1 MLERIREGSQSITV
15 KVILVLIA
23 LTFALAGIGG
33 YISNTPEP
41 SVAIVNG
48 EKVTRVEFDRAL
60 ENERARQEQQYGDFY
75 DQLAS
80 DPAFN
85 QRLRSQVLND
95 LVNQKLT
102 EQYAFEQGLRV
113 SDEQVKDAIRDIPS
127 FRVAGQFDNETYQYS
142 LRNMGY
148 TPEMFAELMRRDMTR
163 SQLLQTLVNSEFV
176 LGSEVN
182 SVQQLVNQSRSG
194 SYARLEL
201 ADYLEDVEL
210 TDADIEQWYQQNINQ
225 FMVPEQ
231 VKAEFVVID
240 AGTIAEELVVEEET
254 IQEWYEGNRS
264 RYETSSQ
271 YRFSHILIEAEDAN
285 EEARATAEQVLAELQ
300 AGADFA
306 ELAAKYSDDL
316 FSAEQGGDLDWL
328 EQGTMD
334 QDFEEAAFALEEVGE
349 VTGVVETSFGF
360 HIIKLTD
367 KRPGSVIPLEEVRD
381 EITADI
387 RDRRVKQ
394 AYYELQQRVS
404 EMAFEIP
411 DTLNPVAEQTDL
423 QVRTSDWFSRE
434 TAPSALN
441 HPAVLEQVF
450 NRDFIE
456 ESLNSDLIE
465 TSDTESVIVRV
476 LDHRPQTTR
485 PLDEVRDTVAEEVRT
500 EKAQQLAQ
508 QAADELVAKLRAG
521 ESVAVEMVALADV
534 TRRTTE
540 YPRAVIQALFSQAA
554 PGEGIAVTSTTLNNG
569 DLAVVQLTGVEA
581 GEVTGDMAEQLTEQL
596 NNSTA
601 QELYA
606 AFIEALRADA
616 EIEITID
623 QAVAQ
628 Q

>member
-41 SVAIVNG
+41 TVAIVNG
-48 EKVTRVEFDRAL
+48 ENITRAEFDRAL
-60 ENERARQEQQYGDFY
+60 ENERARQKQQFGDFY
-75 DQLAS
+75 DQLAA

-85 QRLRSQVLND
+85 RRLRSQVLND

-102 EQYAFEQGLRV
+102 EQYAFNQGLRV
-113 SDEQVKDAIRDIPS
+113 SDEQVKNAIRDIPS

-142 LRNMGY
+142 LRNLGY
-148 TPEMFAELMRRDMTR
+148 TPQMFAELMRRDMTR

-176 LGSEVN
+176 LDSEVR

-194 SYARLEL
+194 RYARLAL
-201 ADYLEDVEL
+201 ADYQDKVEL
-210 TDADIEQWYQQNINQ
+210 TDADIEQWYQQNLNQ
-225 FMVPEQ
+225 FVVPEQ

-240 AGTIAEELVVEEET
+240 AGSIAEDLVIEEQT
-254 IQEWYEGNRS
+254 IQEWYEGNLS
-264 RYETSSQ
+264 RYETASQ
-271 YRFSHILIEAEDAN
+271 YRFSHILIEAEDGN
-285 EEARATAEQVLAELQ
+285 EQARATAEQVLAELQ

-306 ELAAKYSDDL
+306 ELAAQYSDDL

-334 QDFEEAAFALEEVGE
+334 QDFEEAAFALEETGDIS
-349 VTGVVETSFGF
+349 GVVETSFGF

-367 KRPGSVIPLEEVRD
+367 KRPGSVTPLADVRD
-381 EITADI
+381 EIVADI

-394 AYYELQQRVS
+394 AYYELQQRVA

-411 DTLNPVAEQTDL
+411 DTLQPVAEETDL
-423 QVRTSDWFSRE
+423 QVRSSDWFSRE

-450 NRDFIE
+450 NRDFIA

-476 LDHRPQTTR
+476 TDYQPQTTR
-485 PLDEVRDTVAEEVRT
+485 PLEEVRGTVTEAVRT

-508 QAADELVAKLRAG
+508 QAADELVNQLDAG
-521 ESVAVEMVALADV
+521 ESVGVEMIALDDI
-534 TRRTTE
+534 TRQTTE

-554 PGEGIAVTSTTLNNG
+554 PGTGVAVTSTTLNNG
-569 DLAVVQLTGVEA
+569 DLAVVELTGVEA
-581 GEVTGDMAEQLTEQL
+581 GEITGDLASQLTEQL
-596 NNSTA
+596 SNSTS

>member
-41 SVAIVNG
+41 TVAIVNG
-48 EKVTRVEFDRAL
+48 ENITRAEFDRAL
-60 ENERARQEQQYGDFY
+60 DNERTRQQQQFGDFY
-75 DQLAS
+75 DQLAA

-85 QRLRSQVLND
+85 RRLRSQVLND

-102 EQYAFEQGLRV
+102 EQYAFNQGLRV
-113 SDEQVKDAIRDIPS
+113 SDEQVKNAIRDIPS

-142 LRNMGY
+142 LRNLGY
-148 TPEMFAELMRRDMTR
+148 TPQMFAELMRRDMTR

-176 LGSEVN
+176 LDSEVHA
-182 SVQQLVNQSRSG
+182 VQKLVNQSRSG
-194 SYARLEL
+194 RYARLAL
-201 ADYLEDVEL
+201 ADYQDNVEL
-210 TDADIEQWYQQNINQ
+210 TEADIEQWYQQNLNQ
-225 FMVPEQ
+225 FVVPEQ

-240 AGTIAEELVVEEET
+240 AGTIAEDLVIEEQT
-254 IQEWYEGNRS
+254 IQEWYEGNLS

-271 YRFSHILIEAEDAN
+271 YRFSHILIEAEDGN
-285 EEARATAEQVLAELQ
+285 EQARATAEQVLAELK

-306 ELAAKYSDDL
+306 ELAAQYSDDL

-334 QDFEEAAFALEEVGE
+334 PDFEEAAFALEEAGDI
-349 VTGVVETSFGF
+349 TGVVETSFGF

-367 KRPGSVIPLEEVRD
+367 KRPGSVTPLEEVRD
-381 EITADI
+381 EIVADI

-394 AYYELQQRVS
+394 AYYELQQRVA

-411 DTLNPVAEQTDL
+411 DTLQPVAEETDL
-423 QVRTSDWFSRE
+423 RVRSSDWFSRE

-450 NRDFIE
+450 NRDFIAE
-456 ESLNSDLIE
+456 ALNSDLIE

-476 LDHRPQTTR
+476 TDYQPQTTR
-485 PLDEVRDTVAEEVRT
+485 PLDEVRTTVTDAVRT

-508 QAADELVAKLRAG
+508 QAADDLVSQLRAG
-521 ESVAVEMVALADV
+521 ESVAAEMVVLNDV
-534 TRRTTE
+534 TRQATE
-540 YPRAVIQALFSQAA
+540 HPRAIIQALFNQAA
-554 PGEGIAVTSTTLNNG
+554 PGAGVAVTSTTLSNG
-569 DLAVVQLTGVEA
+569 DLAVVELTGVEA
-581 GEVTGDMAEQLTEQL
+581 GEVTSDLAEQLTEQL
-596 NNSTA
+596 SNSTA

-606 AFIEALRADA
+606 AFITALRADA

-623 QAVAQ
+623 QDVAQ